1 MSNHYVVTKKKKI
14 GLGNMM
20 EVFIIP
26 FSLFLCM
33 FEIFLNKKVFVK
45 DGGGVDK
52 ERSDYNYF

>member
-1 MSNHYVVTKKKKI
+1 
-14 GLGNMM
+14 MM